1 MIAWAPIF
9 HLYQPPTQFP
19 AVLKKI
25 CHESYRPL
33 IELLGEFERGRATV
47 NINGSLTQMLLDCGA
62 EDVVSGLRRLAES
75 GRIELLG
82 SAMYH
87 PILPLIPESE
97 IVRQIELNH
106 ATNRRAFGDIY
117 APRGF
122 FPPELAYNG
131 TVAVAALN
139 TGHRWI
145 LTSGIACAT
154 HWPVDVV
161 HRIDGHPDLAVLFR
175 DDIVSNRISF
185 RNIDGFGFIDHLRSV
200 GGAES
205 STYVVTAMD
214 AETFGHHVTDWERL
228 FLAHVYAQFDSELE
242 RVELGIQQR
251 VNLAAQHRR
260 ILAESAPRSREMR
273 VVTATELLGLFPA
286 GAATT
291 PRPSSWSTSSE
302 DLTRDVPYPLWND
315 PSNHVQALLWRHL
328 HVCLELVD
336 LATRVTAP
344 AGRQYADIAR
354 GLLDRALHS
363 CQFWWA
369 SRRPMSDL
377 NMVERGLAEQ
387 RAVVLNAMKALTMSR
402 VPGGCRETAED
413 RCAVAEDLGRRVRQH
428 LLAA

>member
-1 MIAWAPIF
+1 MIAWAPVF
-9 HLYQPPTQFP
+9 HFYQPPTQFP

-33 IELLGEFERGRATV
+33 IELLGEFERSRATV

-62 EDVVSGLRRLAES
+62 EDVITGLRRLAES

-87 PILPLIPESE
+87 PILPLIPERE

-117 APRGF
+117 APAGF
-122 FPPELAYNG
+122 FPPELAYDE
-131 TVAVAALN
+131 TVAVAALS

-154 HWPVDVV
+154 GWPVDVV
-161 HRIDGHPDLAVLFR
+161 HRIDGHLDLAVLFR

-185 RNIDGFGFIDHLRSV
+185 KNIDGFGFIDHLRSL
-200 GGAES
+200 GRAES

-242 RVELGIQQR
+242 RMELGIHQR
-251 VNLAAQHRR
+251 VSLAAQHRK
-260 ILAESAPRSREMR
+260 ILADSAPRGREMR

-286 GAATT
+286 GVATT
-291 PRPSSWSTSSE
+291 PRPSSWSTSGE
-302 DLTRDVPYPLWND
+302 DLTRDVPYPLWKD

-328 HVCLELVD
+328 QVCLDLVD
-336 LATRVTAP
+336 LATRATAP
-344 AGRQYADIAR
+344 EGRPYADIAR

-387 RAVVLNAMKALTMSR
+387 RAVVLNAMKALTMSKAQ
-402 VPGGCRETAED
+402 GACRETAED
-413 RCAVAEDLGRRVRQH
+413 RCAIAEDLGRRVRRH

>member
-1 MIAWAPIF
+1 MIVWAPIF
-9 HLYQPPTQFP
+9 HFYQPPTQFP

-33 IELLGEFERGRATV
+33 IELLGEFERARATV

-62 EDVVSGLRRLAES
+62 QDVVDGLRRLAES

-87 PILPLIPESE
+87 PILPLIPTPE
-97 IVRQIELNH
+97 IVRQIELNQ

-122 FPPELAYNG
+122 FPPELAYDAV
-131 TVAVAALN
+131 VADAAVR

-145 LTSGIACAT
+145 LTSGVACAT
-154 HWPVDVV
+154 EWPVSVV
-161 HRIDGHPDLAVLFR
+161 HRVEGHAELSVLFR

-185 RNIDGFGFIDHLRSV
+185 KNIDGFGFIDHLRSL
-200 GGAES
+200 GREDAE
-205 STYVVTAMD
+205 TYVVTAMD
-214 AETFGHHVTDWERL
+214 AETFGHHVSDWERL
-228 FLAHVYAQFDSELE
+228 FLAHVYAQFDQEPKGVPLD
-242 RVELGIQQR
+242 LQQR
-251 VNLAAQHRR
+251 VDLAAQHRQ
-260 ILAESAPRSREMR
+260 ILEIPAPRGRELR
-273 VVTATELLGLFPA
+273 VVTATELLDLFPA
-286 GAATT
+286 GAPTT
-291 PRPSSWSTSSE
+291 PRPSSWSTSGE
-302 DLTRDVPYPLWND
+302 DLVRGVPYPLWND

-328 HVCLELVD
+328 RVCLELVD
-336 LATRVTAP
+336 LATRTTVP
-344 AGRQYADIAR
+344 EGRPYVDIAR

-369 SRRPMSDL
+369 SRRPMWDL

-387 RAVVLNAMKALTMSR
+387 RAVAINAMKAVAMSQ
-402 VPGGCRETAED
+402 VETASREAAED
-413 RCAVAEDLGRRVRQH
+413 RYAVAEDLSRRVRRH

>member
-1 MIAWAPIF
+1 MIAWAPVF
-9 HLYQPPTQFP
+9 HFYQPPTQFP

-25 CHESYRPL
+25 CQESYRPL
-33 IELLGEFERGRATV
+33 IDLLGEFERGRATV

-62 EDVVSGLRRLAES
+62 EDVVSGLRRLAEG

-87 PILPLIPESE
+87 PILPLIPERE

-117 APRGF
+117 TPRGF
-122 FPPELAYNG
+122 FPPELAYDG
-131 TVAVAALN
+131 TVAMAALK

-154 HWPVDVV
+154 DWPVDVV
-161 HRIDGHPDLAVLFR
+161 HRIDGYPDLAVLFR

-185 RNIDGFGFIDHLRSV
+185 RNIDGFGFIDHLRSL
-200 GGAES
+200 GGADS

-214 AETFGHHVTDWERL
+214 AETFGHHVTNWERL
-228 FLAHVYAQFDSELE
+228 FLAHVYAQFASELE
-242 RVELGIQQR
+242 RVELGIPQR
-251 VNLAAQHRR
+251 VNLAAQHRQ
-260 ILAESAPRSREMR
+260 ILADSAPRGRELR

-286 GAATT
+286 GATTT

-302 DLTRDVPYPLWND
+302 DLTRDVPYPLWKD

-336 LATRVTAP
+336 LATRATAQE
-344 AGRQYADIAR
+344 GRPYADIAR

-369 SRRPMSDL
+369 SRRPMWDL

-387 RAVVLNAMKALTMSR
+387 RAVVLNAMKALTMSK
-402 VPGGCRETAED
+402 VPGADRETAED
-413 RCAVAEDLGRRVRQH
+413 RCAVADDLGRRVRRH